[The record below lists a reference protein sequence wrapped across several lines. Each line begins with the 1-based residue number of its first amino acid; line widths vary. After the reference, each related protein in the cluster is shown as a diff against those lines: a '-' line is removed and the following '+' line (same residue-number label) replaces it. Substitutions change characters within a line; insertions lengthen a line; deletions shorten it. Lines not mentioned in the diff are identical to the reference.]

1 MFANGRM
8 IAACL
13 ISLLFN
19 ILIFSHQSYSQ
30 QQNINI
36 FDVRNTLALS
46 DDEPTYKDYYLNAGS
61 ERGLKAGMVIT
72 VTRSQALY
80 DSYQNKSP
88 GELRVEVGQVKLIHV
103 QKGISVARDYADV
116 SRVSHPILDY
126 DFVMIGD
133 ELDLETITTEA
144 KEKRKTAAQ
153 EPAPTTE
160 RAADEQVQH
169 EVRREGAAFAID
181 FASKSPQ
188 VDSKPEA
195 TPVSTL
201 Q

>member
-1 MFANGRM
+1 MFAKGWM
-8 IAACL
+8 IAAFL

-19 ILIFSHQSYSQ
+19 ILIFPHQSYSQ
-30 QQNINI
+30 QQNINV

-133 ELDLETITTEA
+133 ELDLDTITTEA
-144 KEKRKTAAQ
+144 KEKRKTATVQ
-153 EPAPTTE
+153 EPRSAE
-160 RAADEQVQH
+160 EQ
-169 EVRREGAAFAID
+169 VRREGAAFAID
-181 FASKSPQ
+181 FASKAPEVSN
-188 VDSKPEA
+188 KPEA